1 MSLVLGQSYLTGR
14 LSPSDGFL
22 RAPIA
27 MFFWIRFEVNGIR
40 QAVAPIEAVL
50 FHYRDDAFA
59 LGREPLVAPRT
70 SSDSS
75 KVNGEAGFV
84 D

>member
-1 MSLVLGQSYLTGR
+1 MCLVPGQSYLTGC
-14 LSPSDGFL
+14 LSPGDGFL

-27 MFFWIRFEVNGIR
+27 VLFWVRFEVNGIR
-40 QAVAPIEAVL
+40 QAVAPVEAVL
-50 FHYRDDAFA
+50 FHYRDDAFS
-59 LGREPLVAPRT
+59 LRGEPLVAPRT

-75 KVNGEAGFV
+75 KVNGEACFV